1 MTVAAGIQ
9 IQGAGQAGPTQGPA
23 QSRMPGAESFRA
35 SWQDQL
41 ASLSGEAEGRNAN
54 AALGTGVPAVR
65 LGGAKGLEAGSAKGA
80 GRQPGGTSSL
90 DRADRN
96 GKTKAAGKGLERTT
110 AEAGT
115 PLAAMLPQIP
125 ASEVRN
131 IAQIRIDPGR
141 AEGTASLWG
150 AHPPEDEAA
159 GPLGLSSMVA
169 AGRFASGGDGLTE
182 GTQTAPGARP
192 GETHPARPFESE
204 SAGSKGDAPDANG
217 IEARQG
223 SPDDKS
229 GYGSIE
235 IGASGGS
242 EAAAAGRMNAE
253 PPATGPEMKTAL
265 SATTDAQSAANQ
277 AADGGT
283 LPAAG
288 AVPGSPAAP
297 LPAGESS
304 RANPGLSRGGSDSV
318 QGIKR
323 AQQHTGVGADRTL
336 PGQTQFT
343 AGLGDTSALVRDPAG
358 GREQANAASSG
369 AAAGEPALREPFAA
383 LDSDAAP
390 GAVTWT
396 HASAR
401 QAEAGFQ
408 DPTLGWIGVR
418 ADRNGGGVHASLVPG
433 SMEASV
439 ELGSH
444 LEGLNGY
451 LTAQHTPVE
460 SLRMAAPEGGASG
473 QGAGQNQGQ
482 GTGQGEHPSGGQNAR
497 QQPYAEARSTD
508 VIHDAERAPASAA
521 LDRALPVDAPLAV
534 LRREGASI
542 SVVA

>member
-253 PPATGPEMKTAL
+253 PGDENGAVRNHGRAVGCQSSCRRWDAAGSWRGARLTRRSTSGRRVKPGESRIEPRRLRFGAGNKTGP
-265 SATTDAQSAANQ
+265 TTHRSWC
-277 AADGGT
+277 G
-283 LPAAG
+283 
-288 AVPGSPAAP
+288 
-297 LPAGESS
+297 
-304 RANPGLSRGGSDSV
+304 
-318 QGIKR
+318 
-323 AQQHTGVGADRTL
+323 
-336 PGQTQFT
+336 
-343 AGLGDTSALVRDPAG
+343 
-358 GREQANAASSG
+358 
-369 AAAGEPALREPFAA
+369 
-383 LDSDAAP
+383 SDAARP
-390 GAVTWT
+390 DAIHGGAW
-396 HASAR
+396 R
-401 QAEAGFQ
+401 Y
-408 DPTLGWIGVR
+408 IR
-418 ADRNGGGVHASLVPG
+418 
-433 SMEASV
+433 
-439 ELGSH
+439 LGS
-444 LEGLNGY
+444 
-451 LTAQHTPVE
+451 
-460 SLRMAAPEGGASG
+460 
-473 QGAGQNQGQ
+473 
-482 GTGQGEHPSGGQNAR
+482 
-497 QQPYAEARSTD
+497 
-508 VIHDAERAPASAA
+508 
-521 LDRALPVDAPLAV
+521 
-534 LRREGASI
+534 
-542 SVVA
+542 